1 MEENATEQAPRR
13 ASVIVVS
20 YNNAAALR
28 STLNALESSSERDL
42 FEILVVDSGSADDCP
57 SMDTE
62 FPSVNLLRLP
72 RNFGRVKALNIGMR
86 TATGEF
92 YLFLEPGEETA
103 KDAIPKLVAA
113 LDAAPAAAAA
123 CPVVVD
129 RAGATLTRSHPLPL
143 PGELQSAWLSGD
155 LAGWT
160 TPPLDQAP
168 VAELDFFSPPVLMVR
183 SYFLKGL
190 RYIDERYGNSWWD
203 LEIAA
208 QIARASKKIL
218 LVPAACVTV
227 DAPGDAARLPAGT
240 RGLLAADR
248 ALGASLWCAKHYG
261 GWQGAKFRLVATLR
275 ALASVLALKDAGCRF
290 AALQNLLAGQKLDG
304 SQSAL

>member
-1 MEENATEQAPRR
+1 MEDNATDHAPRR
-13 ASVIVVS
+13 VSVIVVS

-28 STLNALESSSERDL
+28 RTLTSLEASSEREL
-42 FEILVVDSGSADDCP
+42 FEILVVDSGSADECP
-57 SMDTE
+57 QMDAE

-92 YLFLEPGEETA
+92 YLFLEPGAEGA
-103 KDAIPKLVAA
+103 KDAIPKLVAS
-113 LDAAPAAAAA
+113 LDATPEAAAA

-129 RAGATLTRSHPLPL
+129 QAGETLTRSHPLPL
-143 PGELQSAWLSGD
+143 PGELQSAWLSGE

-168 VAELDFFSPPVLMVR
+168 AVEVDYFSPAVLMVR

-190 RYIDERYGNSWWD
+190 RYIDERYGNAWWD

-218 LVPAACVTV
+218 LVPAARVTV
-227 DAPGDAARLPAGT
+227 DAPGEAARLPAGA

-261 GWQGAKFRLVATLR
+261 GWQGATFRLVATLR
-275 ALASVLALKDAGCRF
+275 ALASALTFKDAGCRF
-290 AALQNLLAGQKLDG
+290 AALQNLLGGQKLDG
-304 SQSAL
+304 SQSVL